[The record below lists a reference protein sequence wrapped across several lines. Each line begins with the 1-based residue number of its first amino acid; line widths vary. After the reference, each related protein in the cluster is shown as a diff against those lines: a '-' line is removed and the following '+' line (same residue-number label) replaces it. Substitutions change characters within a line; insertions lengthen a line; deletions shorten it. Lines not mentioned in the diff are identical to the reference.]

1 MLWKWRMTTPTSTF
15 PLSTPSEMLEC
26 KLRLR
31 HSTATQR
38 SWKRALHGHMALPSF
53 VRLQAWWANSSKLV
67 LCLMFTKTSCWTC
80 QISLEGLCSAHHA
93 LLSGSSHCI
102 CLVATPISMI
112 ILANFHCSKDS
123 TQPRSTYK
131 KITLLTTNEHKSVAI
146 CLIFEEEWHFSIQ
159 PDSATLRLQI
169 HLLAVTNAASAA
181 VLVPQMAPGIQR
193 PKTSTSTEDCND
205 CIGWCEHVAPLTGDT
220 VKAPCE
226 TVKND
231 SVELEHDACY
241 IIWSAHLWANIL

>member
-1 MLWKWRMTTPTSTF
+1 MTTPTSTF

-38 SWKRALHGHMALPSF
+38 SWKRALMGPSWAHGVTKFRAAPG
-53 VRLQAWWANSSKLV
+53 VV
-67 LCLMFTKTSCWTC
+67 LCLMFTNTSCWTC

-93 LLSGSSHCI
+93 LLSGFSHCI
-102 CLVATPISMI
+102 CLVATLISMI

-146 CLIFEEEWHFSIQ
+146 CLIFGEEWHFSIQ
-159 PDSATLRLQI
+159 PDSTTLRLQI

-193 PKTSTSTEDCND
+193 PQTSTSTDDCND
-205 CIGWCEHVAPLTGDT
+205 CIGWCEHVAPLTG
-220 VKAPCE
+220 APCE

-231 SVELEHDACY
+231 SVEIEHDACY
-241 IIWSAHLWANIL
+241 IIGSAHLWANIL